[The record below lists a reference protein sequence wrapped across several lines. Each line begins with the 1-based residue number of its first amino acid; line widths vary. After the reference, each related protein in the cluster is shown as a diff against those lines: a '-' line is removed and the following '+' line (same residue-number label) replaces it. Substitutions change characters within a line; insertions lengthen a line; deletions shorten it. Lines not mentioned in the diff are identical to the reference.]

1 MKVLL
6 LALGIVVVVG
16 VFFAGLLLWVAA
28 AHDKESD
35 G

>member
-1 MKVLL
+1 MKVLF
-6 LALGIVVVVG
+6 LALGVVALVVV
-16 VFFAGLLLWVAA
+16 FAGLLLWVAA

>member
-6 LALGIVVVVG
+6 VAIGVLVLAVA
-16 VFFAGLLLWVAA
+16 FAGLLLWAAA
-28 AHDKESD
+28 AHDKETD

>member
-6 LALGIVVVVG
+6 LVLGIVVLAVL
-16 VFFAGLLLWVAA
+16 FAGLLLWVAA
-28 AHDKESD
+28 LHDKESD

>member
-1 MKVLL
+1 MKLL
-6 LALGIVVVVG
+6 FLGLGIVALVVI
-16 VFFAGLLLWVAA
+16 FAGLLLWVAA

>member
-1 MKVLL
+1 MKLL
-6 LALGIVVVVG
+6 FLALGVVALVVV
-16 VFFAGLLLWVAA
+16 FAGLLLWVAA

>member
-1 MKVLL
+1 MKLL
-6 LALGIVVVVG
+6 FLGLGVVVLV
-16 VFFAGLLLWVAA
+16 VVFAGLLLWVAA